1 MMTQQ
6 DTTRHRY
13 SVWVGGNEVN
23 SHFLTYQ
30 QAHDLADAYRAD
42 GYDDVYVEEMIS

>member
-13 SVWVGGNEVN
+13 SVWVGGGEVN
-23 SHFLTYQ
+23 NHFLTYQ